1 MSGSDDE
8 SSVPSLDRQ
17 IGIES
22 YSTKFKGVGGR
33 IRRSRSDFL
42 VEEVLDSGTRSK
54 ISEKPSQSNRYPV
67 YRLMKEGVDT
77 LHALQ
82 QVEKRLGWQAT
93 YLGLKDADAKTVQ
106 YISPKGLRGGDAPVS
121 VEVSAKVSL
130 KLEGYLDGLLTRRS
144 LAGNR
149 FTIRVVDVQC
159 GSKVVEA
166 AGGELKRAVEELVVP
181 NFFGYQRF
189 GAKRPVN
196 HLVGRELLRGRFE
209 EAVMTFLTYPSIGED
224 AETLELREGMQNPAR
239 YPSLL
244 EHVDRRMDIERRMME
259 VLISH
264 PGDWIRVLRS
274 VPLTVRRLFINSYQA
289 FLFNKVVSEAL
300 KEEGVALTEADEDND
315 VYGVIGSDEKSSSG
329 IRRGRKNLV
338 EKLGEKVLPLIQ
350 MVGYAYRAGGGR
362 FDRITQKVLVEEDV
376 TPRMFYIKEMPE
388 LSMEGG
394 FRTPSLLVDDLEVK
408 TEPEESA
415 CLLRFNLA
423 KGSYATVLLRELMK
437 PSDPVSAGF

>member
-1 MSGSDDE
+1 MSSDDGKI
-8 SSVPSLDRQ
+8 SVPSLDQQ
-17 IGIES
+17 IGMGC
-22 YSTKFKGVGGR
+22 YSTEFKGIGGR
-33 IRRSRSDFL
+33 IRDSRNDFF
-42 VEEVLDSGTRSK
+42 VEEILDSGTRAK
-54 ISEKPSQSNRYPV
+54 ISEKPSQLNRYPV
-67 YRLMKEGVDT
+67 YRLVKEGVDT

-106 YISPKGLRGGDAPVS
+106 YISPKGLRGGDAPLS

-149 FTIRVVDVQC
+149 FTIRVVDLQC
-159 GSKVVEA
+159 NSEVVEA
-166 AGGELKRAVEELVVP
+166 AGKELKQAVEEMSVP

-196 HLVGRELLRGRFE
+196 HLVGRELLRGRLE
-209 EAVMTFLTYPSIGED
+209 EAVMTFLTYPAIGED
-224 AETLELREGMQNPAR
+224 AVTLELREEMRDPAH

-244 EHVDRRMDIERRMME
+244 ERVDSRRMDIERRMME

-289 FLFNKVVSEAL
+289 FLFNRVVSEAL
-300 KEEGVALTEADEDND
+300 KEEGVALTEADEEND
-315 VYGVIGSDEKSSSG
+315 VYGLIGSDEVPSG

-338 EKLGEKVLPLIQ
+338 EKPGEKVLPLIQ

-362 FDRITQKVLVEEDV
+362 FDRITQKVLTEEDI
-376 TPRMFYIKEMPE
+376 TPRMFYIKEMTE

-423 KGSYATVLLRELMK
+423 KGSYATVLLRELIK

>member
-1 MSGSDDE
+1 MYSEDE
-8 SSVPSLDRQ
+8 ISVPSLDRQ
-17 IGIES
+17 IGIEC

-33 IRRSRSDFL
+33 IRGSRSDFL
-42 VEEVLDSGTRSK
+42 VEEVLDRGTRSK
-54 ISEKPSQSNRYPV
+54 ISEKSSPLNRYPV

-82 QVEKRLGWQAT
+82 QVEKRLGWQST
-93 YLGLKDADAKTVQ
+93 YLGLKDADARTIQ
-106 YISPKGLRGGDAPVS
+106 YISPKGLRGGGDAPLS

-130 KLEGYLDGLLTRRS
+130 ELEGYLDGLLTRRS

-149 FTIRVVDVQC
+149 FTIRVVDVQY
-159 GSKVVEA
+159 GSEVVDA
-166 AGGELKRAVEELVVP
+166 AGGELKRAVEEMAVP

-196 HLVGRELLRGRFE
+196 HLVGRELLMGRLK

-224 AETLELREGMQNPAR
+224 TETLELREAMRDPAR

-244 EHVDRRMDIERRMME
+244 GRIDRRMDIERWMME
-259 VLISH
+259 VLMSH

-289 FLFNKVVSEAL
+289 FLFNRVVSEAL
-300 KEEGVALTEADEDND
+300 REEGVALTEADEEND
-315 VYGVIGSDEKSSSG
+315 VYGIIGSDDIPAG

-338 EKLGEKVLPLIQ
+338 EKPGEKVLPLIQ

-362 FDRITQKVLVEEDV
+362 FDRITQKVLAEEDMI
-376 TPRMFYIKEMPE
+376 PRMFYIKEMTE

-408 TEPEESA
+408 TELEESV

-437 PSDPVSAGF
+437 PSDPVAAGF

>member
-1 MSGSDDE
+1 MSGNDDE
-8 SSVPSLDRQ
+8 ISVPSLDRQ
-17 IGIES
+17 IGIEG

-33 IRRSRSDFL
+33 IRSSRSDFL
-42 VEEVLDSGTRSK
+42 VEEILDSGTRSK
-54 ISEKPSQSNRYPV
+54 ISVKPSQSNRYPV
-67 YRLMKEGVDT
+67 YLLMKEGVDT

-106 YISPKGLRGGDAPVS
+106 YISPKGLRGGDAPLS

-144 LAGNR
+144 LTGNR
-149 FTIRVVDVQC
+149 FIIRVVDVQC
-159 GSKVVEA
+159 GSEIVEA
-166 AGGELKRAVEELVVP
+166 AGGELKRAVEEMAVP

-224 AETLELREGMQNPAR
+224 AETLELREGMRDSAR

-244 EHVDRRMDIERRMME
+244 ERVDRRMDIERRMME

-264 PGDWIRVLRS
+264 PGEWIRVLRS

-289 FLFNKVVSEAL
+289 FLFNRVVSEAL
-300 KEEGVALTEADEDND
+300 KEEGVALAEADEDND
-315 VYGVIGSDEKSSSG
+315 VYGKIGSDDSSAG

-338 EKLGEKVLPLIQ
+338 EKPGEKVLPLIQ

-362 FDRITQKVLVEEDV
+362 FDNITQKVLAEEDV
-376 TPRMFYIKEMPE
+376 APRMFYIKEMPE

-408 TEPEESA
+408 TEPEKSA